1 MSLFDTFLADVG
13 SGAKGLA
20 QQTLQ
25 GFVAQAQ
32 GDTSDFLN
40 QQKQNLN
47 DWTVALAQNQMSK
60 DEFTDLALGLKDLA
74 QMHALTEA
82 GIAAASVQRFRD
94 ALIQLV
100 IDTAFKT
107 FLP

>member
-1 MSLFDTFLADVG
+1 MSIFDAFLANIG
-13 SGAKGLA
+13 AGAKGFA
-20 QQTLQ
+20 QTTLQ
-25 GFVAQAQ
+25 GFVTQAKD
-32 GDTSDFLN
+32 DTSDFLN
-40 QQKQNLN
+40 QSKQDLN
-47 DWTVALAQNQMSK
+47 DWTVALAQNQMGK

-82 GIAAASVQRFRD
+82 GIAAAGVQRFRD

-100 IDTAFKT
+100 IDTAFET